1 MSEPFMI
8 EPNDVCASAFQ
19 PVASGRPLRLVSALV
34 LVLGLSA
41 CAGRGDVTSSIPS
54 DYRERHP
61 IHLIKANETMD
72 IFVGNQS
79 GGLGLRQQDDVK
91 HFARSYME
99 HGQGPL
105 IAYLPTGGNNHGVSA
120 GLNSIRQSLAGGGAG
135 GRLQI
140 AHYSPGE
147 PGSAPIKLVYAK
159 LQAQTPSKCGYESE
173 DVVQTRFSA
182 NSQNVPA
189 HNFGCTYQRNLAA
202 QVADPR
208 DLVRQRQDGPVDVNK
223 RLAGI
228 ERLRTSTSNELKPGG
243 TKLKDGI
250 Q

>member
-1 MSEPFMI
+1 
-8 EPNDVCASAFQ
+8 
-19 PVASGRPLRLVSALV
+19 
-34 LVLGLSA
+34 
-41 CAGRGDVTSSIPS
+41 
-54 DYRERHP
+54 
-61 IHLIKANETMD
+61 
-72 IFVGNQS
+72 
-79 GGLGLRQQDDVK
+79 
-91 HFARSYME
+91 ME

-105 IAYLPTGGNNHGVSA
+105 IAYLPTGGNNQGVST

-140 AHYSPGE
+140 AHYHASE

-208 DLVRQRQDGPVDVNK
+208 DLVRARQDGPVDVNK

-228 ERLRTSTSNELKPGG
+228 ERLRTSTANELKPGG